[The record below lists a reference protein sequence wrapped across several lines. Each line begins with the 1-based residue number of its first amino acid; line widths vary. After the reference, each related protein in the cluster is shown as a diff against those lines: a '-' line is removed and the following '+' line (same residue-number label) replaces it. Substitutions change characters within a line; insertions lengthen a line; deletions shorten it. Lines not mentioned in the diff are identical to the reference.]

1 MSFISIG
8 SLPEV
13 SGLTWLIAKIITWP
27 GSIALGIVIFTLMLK
42 LITLVFDYYSRASM
56 RKSSLKMKEMRPE
69 LERLQIQYKDNKELY
84 AQKVSSLYK
93 KQGYSMFGSCLPTI
107 ITLVIFII
115 VLNSFQKYS
124 EFQNKENVYH
134 MALSYNEVIVEGF
147 ERDDDIITIENKNGQ
162 EDIKID
168 VSTFWTTATETSKN
182 DTDPNNVKITK
193 ELDFVAKNNNDANS
207 TLTCDAVIKLEGGV
221 YVTNYK
227 FSTDSGYIVVN
238 YSATTDANGAILT
251 NQKHVRG
258 SYSVVDGITETNVD
272 NLIKGDFNN
281 NLIANE
287 KDFATYLKDNN
298 YGSNFDFETFLK
310 EIQEERAANTY
321 YEERESFLWV
331 KNIWKKDVTFD
342 SPMIENADVV
352 KSDDFDK
359 IVADLKDDL
368 VDEQHNGYFILVAL
382 TILTTLL
389 TQLVNKNAQKDQ
401 MELGTVDGQGA
412 MTQKM
417 MMWMMPIMMAVF
429 AFMYSAAFSI
439 YIITSTVLSLITTI
453 AINKIVDYKFNKEN
467 KKEEINIVRRG

>member
-1 MSFISIG
+1 MNFISIG
-8 SLPEV
+8 NLPEV
-13 SGLTWLIAKIITWP
+13 SGLTWLVAKIITWP

-69 LERLQIQYKDNKELY
+69 LERLQVQYKDNKELY

-115 VLNSFQKYS
+115 VLNAFQNYS

-147 ERDDDIITIENKNGQ
+147 ERDDDIVKVVSKNGQ
-162 EDIKID
+162 EDIYID
-168 VSTFWTTATETSKN
+168 VNKFWSDTNTTKSVD
-182 DTDPNNVKITK
+182 DTDPNNIKIEAVNT
-193 ELDFVAKNNNDANS
+193 LTGVNNNGS
-207 TLTCDAVIKLEGGV
+207 TFDLICLATVKTADGV
-221 YVTNYK
+221 TITNYS
-227 FSTDSGYIVVN
+227 FTTTNGYIVVK
-238 YSATTDANGAILT
+238 YSATTDTTGALLDGQTFIKGGYSALEGAESKT
-251 NQKHVRG
+251 N
-258 SYSVVDGITETNVD
+258 
-272 NLIKGDFNN
+272 LLKGDFNN
-281 NLIANE
+281 NLTANGLTFDDYR
-287 KDFATYLKDNN
+287 KANN
-298 YGSNFDFETFLK
+298 YGDNYTFTTFLK
-310 EIQEERAANTY
+310 EIQEEKAADTY
-321 YEERESFLWV
+321 YNERESFLWV

-342 SPMIENADVV
+342 NPMIENKGDVV
-352 KSDDFDK
+352 KGDDFDK
-359 IVADLKDDL
+359 LVVDLKDDL

-382 TILTTLL
+382 TIISTLL
-389 TQLVNKNAQKDQ
+389 TQLVNKNSQKDQ

-439 YIITSTVLSLITTI
+439 YIITSTLLSLITTI
-453 AINKIVDYKFNKEN
+453 CINKIVDYKFNKEN